1 MTKYVD
7 AMAKLSW
14 KEKISF
20 SSGELGIQLLF
31 SVMSSYL
38 LVYYTD
44 FAHVNPGLVATVM
57 FVSKI
62 LDAFSDVLMGALQEK
77 FAKPGAKAR
86 PWIIKACIPYAISA
100 VLMFSVPDFSNTI
113 ATLVYIFITYNLFC
127 TVFYTMMSI
136 PFFSLGSLIT
146 QNSKEREMVG
156 VLRSIFTTIC
166 STVVNSFTMTFIGWA
181 GGTKISWTIVISIF
195 AVISMLAFFLAYKNT
210 TERVIVDDT
219 NTEKHKN
226 AANLSVSDNM
236 KLLFQNKY
244 WLILTLVAILTNM
257 TIAANSGSL
266 FFYLKNVLGHPEA
279 IAVCGMLLSMPMLVL
294 IPLSKPL
301 VAKFGK
307 RNMCAAGCAVMGLS
321 RLFVWLAGDNL
332 PLVFAGTF
340 LFSVGCATTWTGA
353 PMLWDTVEYGEW
365 KTGVRQDGFIMSAQS
380 FGQKVGTA
388 IGTALV
394 GWILAWTGYN
404 GAAEVQT
411 KLALMGITIDYVW
424 LTVIFCMLNAL
435 LMFGFYHLDREYPQI
450 VEELQARKL
459 RVKKST
465 ADK

>member
-31 SVMSSYL
+31 AVMSSYL

-44 FAHVNPGLVATVM
+44 FAHVNPGIVATIM

-86 PWIIKACIPYAISA
+86 PWIIKGFIPYAISA
-100 VLMFSVPDFSNTI
+100 VLLFSVPDFSNTI
-113 ATLVYIFITYNLFC
+113 ATIVYIFITYNLFC

-156 VLRSIFTTIC
+156 VLRSIFTTIV
-166 STVVNSFTMTFIGWA
+166 STVVNSFTMTFINAA
-181 GGTKISWTIVISIF
+181 GGTKFSWTIVIGIF
-195 AVISMLAFFLAYKNT
+195 ALISMLAFFLAYKNT
-210 TERVIVDDT
+210 TERVIVDDS
-219 NTEKHKN
+219 NTEREKN
-226 AANLSVSDNM
+226 AAHLSFQQNM

-244 WLILTLVAILTNM
+244 WLILTLNAILTNM

-279 IAVCGMLLSMPMLVL
+279 IVVCGMLLSMPMLVL

-301 VAKFGK
+301 VASFGK
-307 RNMCAAGCAVMGLS
+307 RNMLAAGTVLMGAS
-321 RLFVWLAGDNL
+321 RIALYFAGANL
-332 PLVFAGTF
+332 PLVYGF
-340 LFSVGCATTWTGA
+340 LFCFSVGCSTAWTAA

-394 GWILAWTGYN
+394 GWILAWAGYN
-404 GAAEVQT
+404 GAAETQSAS
-411 KLALMGITIDYVW
+411 ALMGITIDYVW
-424 LTVIFCMLNAL
+424 LTVIFSAL
-435 LMFGFYHLDREYPQI
+435 GVILLCGFYHLDREYPKI
-450 VEELQARKL
+450 VEELQERKL
-459 RVKKST
+459 RVKKTSENI
-465 ADK
+465 